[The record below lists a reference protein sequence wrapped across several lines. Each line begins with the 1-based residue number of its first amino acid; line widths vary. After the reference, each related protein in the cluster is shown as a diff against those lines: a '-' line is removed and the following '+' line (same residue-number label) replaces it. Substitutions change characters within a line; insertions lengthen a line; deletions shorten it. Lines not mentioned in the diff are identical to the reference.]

1 MATSGNYRKFYEKDG
16 VKFSHTINPT
26 GYPVQ
31 NRLLS
36 VTVMTNMSI
45 SRWLCFALAMGVEKT
60 KKLVDFI
67 DDQLDVYLIYT
78 DKDGSW
84 KTYISPGIK
93 KKSLI
98 KLFLFTFFIRF
109 SSAKSTSLTFFI

>member
-1 MATSGNYRKFYEKDG
+1 M
-16 VKFSHTINPT
+16 T

-36 VTVMTNMSI
+36 VTVMTNKCSLQMLMLTQL
-45 SRWLCFALAMGVEKT
+45 LCAMGVEKT

-84 KTYISPGIK
+84 KTYISPGIQEK
-93 KKSLI
+93 I
-98 KLFLFTFFIRF
+98 IN
-109 SSAKSTSLTFFI
+109 